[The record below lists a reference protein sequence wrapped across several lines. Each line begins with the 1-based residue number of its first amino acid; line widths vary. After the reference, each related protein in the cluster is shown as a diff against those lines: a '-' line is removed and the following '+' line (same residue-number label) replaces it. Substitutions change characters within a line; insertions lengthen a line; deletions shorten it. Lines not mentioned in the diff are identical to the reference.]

1 MRTDLFARSDPFR
14 ILVIA
19 FAFLK
24 DHKTSS
30 IPVSYLSSCVCLR
43 AGTQLAL
50 PVGMT
55 LDLQSRQPA
64 QNGAPVSGRARRAHV
79 LVVDDERGPRESLRM
94 ILSGSHQVTTADEGV
109 EALEILRTD
118 SIDLVTVDLNMPGMK
133 GDELMRT
140 IRAEFPQT
148 EIIIIT
154 GCGSVETAVEGI
166 RHGVF
171 DYLTKPF
178 DVVQVTASV
187 ERALARREGRR
198 RMVSFLE
205 GISRVLGQNR
215 DSELVLE
222 ELDASPLAQERLRSV
237 LEEPLLGSESGS
249 ARVSGPRTIE
259 FLEVLA
265 ETIESRDIYMRGHA
279 RRVAFYA
286 DLVAARLCLSREER
300 EHVRMAAFLHDIG
313 KVGAASD
320 LLAGKIMPEPERLES
335 IQDHPAIGERL
346 LRPLGLASPVATTVR
361 HHHERYDG
369 AGYPD
374 GLAGDDIPLAA
385 RIIAVVDSFDAMTCE
400 RPYRKAKT
408 RDEALAVLR
417 AEARGQFDPGFV
429 DIFCE
434 LAQSGATDSVG
445 AAGNLASSNVETEGA
460 LALDRNNRGAA

>member
-1 MRTDLFARSDPFR
+1 MTADLANDRS
-14 ILVIA
+14 I
-19 FAFLK
+19 
-24 DHKTSS
+24 
-30 IPVSYLSSCVCLR
+30 
-43 AGTQLAL
+43 
-50 PVGMT
+50 
-55 LDLQSRQPA
+55 QSRA
-64 QNGAPVSGRARRAHV
+64 DEFSRGRRSQL

-94 ILSGSHQVTTADEGV
+94 ILSGCHQVTTAEEGA
-109 EALEILRTD
+109 EALEILRTE

-187 ERALARREGRR
+187 ERALERHESRQ
-198 RMVSFLE
+198 RMACFLE
-205 GISRVLGQNR
+205 GISRVLGRNR
-215 DSELVLE
+215 DANIVLE

-237 LEEPLLGSESGS
+237 LEEPSFGPDLVGS
-249 ARVSGPRTIE
+249 RVSGPRTIE

-300 EHVRMAAFLHDIG
+300 DHVRMAAFLHDIG

-320 LLAGKIMPEPERLES
+320 LLAGKVMPEPDRLES
-335 IQDHPAIGERL
+335 IHDHPAIGERL
-346 LRPLGLASPVATTVR
+346 LLPLGLAAPVATTVR

-385 RIIAVVDSFDAMTCE
+385 RIIAVVDAFDAMTCE
-400 RPYRKAKT
+400 RPYSKAKT

-417 AEARGQFDPGFV
+417 EESRGQFDPGFV

-434 LAQSGATDSVG
+434 LAKSGATDSVG
-445 AAGNLASSNVETEGA
+445 TAANLTTNDFDPNREFDA
-460 LALDRNNRGAA
+460 NNRGAA

>member
-1 MRTDLFARSDPFR
+1 M
-14 ILVIA
+14 
-19 FAFLK
+19 
-24 DHKTSS
+24 
-30 IPVSYLSSCVCLR
+30 
-43 AGTQLAL
+43 
-50 PVGMT
+50 
-55 LDLQSRQPA
+55 
-64 QNGAPVSGRARRAHV
+64 RAHV

-94 ILSGSHQVTTADEGV
+94 ILSGHHRVTSADEGA
-109 EALEILRTD
+109 EALEILRTE

-140 IRAEFPQT
+140 IRSEFPQT

-187 ERALARREGRR
+187 ERALARRDSRR
-198 RMVSFLE
+198 RMVFFLE
-205 GISRVLGQNR
+205 GISRVLGLNR
-215 DSELVLE
+215 DANLVLE
-222 ELDASPLAQERLRSV
+222 ELDASPLAQERLRTV
-237 LEEPLLGSESGS
+237 LNEPVLGAEPGN

-300 EHVRMAAFLHDIG
+300 DHVRLAAFLHDIG

-320 LLAGKIMPEPERLES
+320 LLAGKVMPEPERLES
-335 IQDHPAIGERL
+335 IQNHPAIGERL
-346 LRPLGLASPVATTVR
+346 LLPLGRAAPVATTVR

-385 RIIAVVDSFDAMTCE
+385 RIIAVVDAFDAMTCE
-400 RPYRKAKT
+400 RPYRQAKT
-408 RDEALAVLR
+408 HDEALAVLR
-417 AEARGQFDPGFV
+417 EEMREQFDPGLV
-429 DIFCE
+429 EIFCE
-434 LAQSGATDSVG
+434 LAQSGALDSLA
-445 AAGNLASSNVETEGA
+445 AAGNLASGDFQPVGA
-460 LALDRNNRGAA
+460 LATNNRGAA

>member
-1 MRTDLFARSDPFR
+1 MLRDLENSERARD
-14 ILVIA
+14 
-19 FAFLK
+19 
-24 DHKTSS
+24 
-30 IPVSYLSSCVCLR
+30 
-43 AGTQLAL
+43 
-50 PVGMT
+50 
-55 LDLQSRQPA
+55 
-64 QNGAPVSGRARRAHV
+64 GAPASSKGRRRHV

-94 ILSGSHQVTTADEGV
+94 ILSGSHQVTTADEGA
-109 EALEILRTD
+109 EALEILRTE

-187 ERALARREGRR
+187 ERALARREGRQ
-198 RMVSFLE
+198 RMVCFLE

-215 DSELVLE
+215 DANIVLE
-222 ELDASPLAQERLRSV
+222 ELDASPLAQERLRAV
-237 LEEPLLGSESGS
+237 LEEPILGLESGS
-249 ARVSGPRTIE
+249 PRVSGPRTIE

-265 ETIESRDIYMRGHA
+265 ETIESRDIFMRGHA

-300 EHVRMAAFLHDIG
+300 DHVRMAAFLHDIG

-320 LLAGKIMPEPERLES
+320 LLAGKVMPEPERLES
-335 IQDHPAIGERL
+335 IHDHPAIGERL
-346 LRPLGLASPVATTVR
+346 LLPLGLAAPVATTVR

-385 RIIAVVDSFDAMTCE
+385 RIIAVVDAFDAMTCE
-400 RPYRKAKT
+400 RPYRKAMT
-408 RDEALAVLR
+408 RVEALAELRDEAR
-417 AEARGQFDPGFV
+417 AQFDPGFV

-434 LAQSGATDSVG
+434 LAERGAIDSVG
-445 AAGNLASSNVETEGA
+445 TAGNLASSDFEPSD
-460 LALDRNNRGAA
+460 ALDANNRGAA

>member
-1 MRTDLFARSDPFR
+1 M
-14 ILVIA
+14 
-19 FAFLK
+19 
-24 DHKTSS
+24 
-30 IPVSYLSSCVCLR
+30 
-43 AGTQLAL
+43 GLAL
-50 PVGMT
+50 LRGMT
-55 LDLQSRQPA
+55 LDLKSNEPNWGEASTSIRRRQ
-64 QNGAPVSGRARRAHV
+64 QQI

-94 ILSGSHQVTTADEGV
+94 ILSGSHQVTTADEGA
-109 EALEILRTD
+109 EALEILRTE
-118 SIDLVTVDLNMPGMK
+118 SVDLVTVDLNMPGMK

-140 IRAEFPQT
+140 IRAEFPPV

-187 ERALARREGRR
+187 ERALARRESRQ
-198 RMVSFLE
+198 RMVCFLE
-205 GISRVLGQNR
+205 GISRVLGRNG

-222 ELDASPLAQERLRSV
+222 ELEVSVLAQGRLRAV
-237 LEEPLLGSESGS
+237 LAEPILGPELGS

-286 DLVAARLCLSREER
+286 DLMAARLCLSIEER
-300 EHVRMAAFLHDIG
+300 DHVRMAAFLHDIG

-320 LLAGKIMPEPERLES
+320 VLAGKVMPEPERLES

-346 LRPLGLASPVATTVR
+346 LLPLGLAAPVAATVR

-369 AGYPD
+369 SGYPD

-385 RIIAVVDSFDAMTCE
+385 RIIAVVDAFDAMTCE
-400 RPYRKAKT
+400 RPYRRART
-408 RDEALAVLR
+408 RDDALGQLR
-417 AEARGQFDPGFV
+417 DGARGQFDPGFV
-429 DIFCE
+429 EFFCE
-434 LAQSGATDSVG
+434 LAESGAINSVG
-445 AAGNLASSNVETEGA
+445 TAGNLASRHPGPGDELDSNK
-460 LALDRNNRGAA
+460 RGAA

>member
-1 MRTDLFARSDPFR
+1 
-14 ILVIA
+14 
-19 FAFLK
+19 
-24 DHKTSS
+24 
-30 IPVSYLSSCVCLR
+30 
-43 AGTQLAL
+43 
-50 PVGMT
+50 
-55 LDLQSRQPA
+55 
-64 QNGAPVSGRARRAHV
+64 
-79 LVVDDERGPRESLRM
+79 M
-94 ILSGSHQVTTADEGV
+94 ILSGSHQVTTAEEGA
-109 EALEILRTD
+109 EALDILRTE

-154 GCGSVETAVEGI
+154 GCSSVETAVEGI

-187 ERALARREGRR
+187 ERALARRESRQ
-198 RMVSFLE
+198 RMTCFLE

-215 DSELVLE
+215 NVSLVLE

-237 LEEPLLGSESGS
+237 LEAPALGPEFAGS
-249 ARVSGPRTIE
+249 RVSGPRTIE

-265 ETIESRDIYMRGHA
+265 ETIESRDVYMRGHA

-300 EHVRMAAFLHDIG
+300 DHVRMAAFLHDIG

-320 LLAGKIMPEPERLES
+320 LLAGKVMPEPERLES
-335 IQDHPAIGERL
+335 IHDHPAIGERL
-346 LRPLGLASPVATTVR
+346 LLPLGLAAPIATTVR

-385 RIIAVVDSFDAMTCE
+385 RIIAVVDAFDAMTCQ
-400 RPYRKAKT
+400 RPYRRAKT
-408 RDEALAVLR
+408 RDEALATLR
-417 AEARGQFDPGFV
+417 EESRGQFDPGFV

-434 LAQSGATDSVG
+434 LAQCGATESVVT
-445 AAGNLASSNVETEGA
+445 AGNLATHDIEASPE
-460 LALDRNNRGAA
+460 LDVNNRGAA